1 VNKEDFMA
9 TRDIQDNER
18 EVFSIDGLTG
28 YAISVGL
35 LLVILFGLEYW
46 ALDVQQT
53 EATNVYT
60 IDNVVQV
67 RMISDENAK
76 HYKLIKE

>member
-1 VNKEDFMA
+1 MA

-67 RMISDENAK
+67 RMISNENAQ

>member
-67 RMISDENAK
+67 RMISNENAQ

>member
-1 VNKEDFMA
+1 MA

-35 LLVILFGLEYW
+35 LLAILFGLEYW

-53 EATNVYT
+53 EATHVYT